1 MWGSQVSFAHPCS
14 TEQTSVLC
22 LPCISIPTSVGKTS
36 LPFENYSSLIFK
48 RMECVTLTY
57 RCPLDSSWSAYS
69 ALFPTSQIPV
79 SSRMK
84 TWPNGGSES
93 LSLCS
98 VLGGKRRSFFPWGC
112 EVWNRCSHYASWG
125 RNSSGPKVE
134 GREKWWR
141 TPSSWWLHLSLW
153 IKPLLNLNNLWTFHL
168 CDPINSLYGLSC
180 LTWVFCHSQSNP
192 LPDTC
197 SPGDHTGQPP
207 AWWEP
212 SGGLRCFEVAFKML
226 AATSETLTHS
236 AFQGSLNMD
245 PYLGPRTRGQGS
257 GFCLQLGWAWQ

>member
-1 MWGSQVSFAHPCS
+1 MWPWPTIVHLTQVDQH
-14 TEQTSVLC
+14 VL
-22 LPCISIPTSVGKTS
+22 PSS
-36 LPFENYSSLIFK
+36 LPLKYQLAQEWKPDPKEAVRVAAFVQCL
-48 RMECVTLTY
+48 
-57 RCPLDSSWSAYS
+57 A
-69 ALFPTSQIPV
+69 
-79 SSRMK
+79 
-84 TWPNGGSES
+84 
-93 LSLCS
+93 
-98 VLGGKRRSFFPWGC
+98 

-125 RNSSGPKVE
+125 RNSNGPKVE

-180 LTWVFCHSQSNP
+180 LTWVFWHSQSNP

-197 SPGDHTGQPP
+197 SPGAHTGQPP

-257 GFCLQLGWAWQ
+257 GFCLHLGWAWQ